1 MPPLLP
7 RDDSQPELQVNV
19 IGTANPNGEYM
30 QHEAVVPNK
39 AYSAVLDQSTVVV
52 QSEPPP
58 PPPPPPPSSSQEQD
72 TMRTPEEDASGLLDA
87 ASSGDEITAVTKSL
101 LRARGWGIYRTLTA
115 IEKHRAAALC
125 FAFGSV
131 LLLLAAMLAIR

>member
-30 QHEAVVPNK
+30 QHDAVVPNK

-52 QSEPPP
+52 QPE
-58 PPPPPPPSSSQEQD
+58 PPPPPPSSSQEHD
-72 TMRTPEEDASGLLDA
+72 ATRTPEEDASGLLDA

-101 LRARGWGIYRTLTA
+101 LRARGWGIYRALTA
-115 IEKHRAAALC
+115 IERHRAAALC

-131 LLLLAAMLAIR
+131 LLILAAMLAIR

>member
-19 IGTANPNGEYM
+19 IGTAYPNGEYT

-52 QSEPPP
+52 QSEPPT
-58 PPPPPPPSSSQEQD
+58 PSSSQEQD
-72 TMRTPEEDASGLLDA
+72 AARIPEEDASGLLDA
-87 ASSGDEITAVTKSL
+87 ASSGEEITAVTKSL

-115 IEKHRAAALC
+115 IERHRAAALC

-131 LLLLAAMLAIR
+131 LLILAAMLAIR

>member
-7 RDDSQPELQVNV
+7 RDDSQPDLQVNV

-30 QHEAVVPNK
+30 QHDAVVPNK
-39 AYSAVLDQSTVVV
+39 PRAAVLDQSTVVV
-52 QSEPPP
+52 QAEALSASPEEQG
-58 PPPPPPPSSSQEQD
+58 PPSAD
-72 TMRTPEEDASGLLDA
+72 EDSNELLDA
-87 ASSGDEITAVTKSL
+87 ASSVEEITAVTNAN

-131 LLLLAAMLAIR
+131 LLVLAALLALGDR